1 MNTELNYYQVHTI
14 KELVATYYV
23 KAESREEAEELAWS
37 RFDEEK
43 DRLQLEDCWEHQ
55 TITDTASSEDSDEWL
70 IENDEGYAV
79 YVADNNGGEV

>member
-70 IENDEGYAV
+70 IEHINGEVV